1 MTREVDL
8 FDVMDR
14 DMAVAL
20 MNLCAVRMCTS
31 GETPVGN
38 MVRDVQKH
46 LMQYVKCSE
55 EDIARACKKF
65 DGFVERA

>member
-1 MTREVDL
+1 MTRKADL

-20 MNLCAVRMCTS
+20 MNLYAAQMCAS
-31 GETPVGN
+31 AGAPVTDLLQ
-38 MVRDVQKH
+38 DVQKH
-46 LMQYVKCSE
+46 LMSYVKCSE
-55 EDIARACKKF
+55 EDIVNACKKY